1 MSRTRT
7 SVKVPT
13 CSNGDQE
20 LRQVKNKPVK
30 GGERLFPARSDPC
43 MAYQV
48 ALPVGALIRRDM
60 EGTTNTER
68 DE

>member
-1 MSRTRT
+1 M
-7 SVKVPT
+7 
-13 CSNGDQE
+13 
-20 LRQVKNKPVK
+20 
-30 GGERLFPARSDPC
+30 FPARSDPC

-68 DE
+68 DDWVKQALKGMLGKYLKGAGRVGT